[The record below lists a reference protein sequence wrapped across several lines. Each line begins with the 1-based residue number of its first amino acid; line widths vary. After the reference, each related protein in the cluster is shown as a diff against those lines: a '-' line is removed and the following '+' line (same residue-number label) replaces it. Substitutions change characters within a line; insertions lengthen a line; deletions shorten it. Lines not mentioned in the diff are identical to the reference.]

1 MNEWVKWMN
10 HHPTKRVIKAKNQF
24 IYAKNAFCV
33 QRSLVLREHVN
44 QNCTARLK
52 KNRYRFF
59 PMVTSSEA
67 KRFGYGRENLFIF
80 CFKVM
85 MIKCQHVFM
94 LTDSQC
100 CWQYRALSISRKIQ
114 TAATHRWLSRD
125 WLTCSCSLG
134 FDNFIRC
141 IKLSDWR
148 LALARSQ
155 LLSLRLTW
163 RRYLAIIDCLRN
175 NFCTVYHF
183 RVDDNHKACTRY
195 ELMKKTDPSEPT
207 FFSVLYY
214 VLCWPTEIKI
224 KEIK

>member
-10 HHPTKRVIKAKNQF
+10 HHSTKRVIKAKNQF

-52 KNRYRFF
+52 KNRYR
-59 PMVTSSEA
+59 
-67 KRFGYGRENLFIF
+67 RENLFIF

-94 LTDSQC
+94 LTDSRC

-114 TAATHRWLSRD
+114 TAATHPWLSRD

-134 FDNFIRC
+134 SDNFIRC

-148 LALARSQ
+148 LALVRSQ
-155 LLSLRLTW
+155 LLSW
-163 RRYLAIIDCLRN
+163 RPYLAIIDCLRN

-195 ELMKKTDPSEPT
+195 ELIKKTDPCEPT
-207 FFSVLYY
+207 LFSVLYY
-214 VLCWPTEIKI
+214 VWSWPTQIKI

>member
-1 MNEWVKWMN
+1 
-10 HHPTKRVIKAKNQF
+10 
-24 IYAKNAFCV
+24 
-33 QRSLVLREHVN
+33 
-44 QNCTARLK
+44 
-52 KNRYRFF
+52 
-59 PMVTSSEA
+59 
-67 KRFGYGRENLFIF
+67 
-80 CFKVM
+80 
-85 MIKCQHVFM
+85 M

-155 LLSLRLTW
+155 LLSWRLTW
-163 RRYLAIIDCLRN
+163 RRHLAVIDCLRN

-195 ELMKKTDPSEPT
+195 QLIKNGPVWTYVVQC
-207 FFSVLYY
+207 SVLYMKLANTNKNSVNQIDNNHSLFSFIHRY
-214 VLCWPTEIKI
+214 LLQFFNNPFFHRS
-224 KEIK
+224 

>member
-52 KNRYRFF
+52 KNRYR
-59 PMVTSSEA
+59 
-67 KRFGYGRENLFIF
+67 RENFFIF

-114 TAATHRWLSRD
+114 TAATHPWLSRD

-134 FDNFIRC
+134 SDNFIRC

-148 LALARSQ
+148 LALVRSQ
-155 LLSLRLTW
+155 LLSW
-163 RRYLAIIDCLRN
+163 RPYLAIIDCLRN

-195 ELMKKTDPSEPT
+195 ELIKKTDPCEPT

-214 VLCWPTEIKI
+214 VWCWPTEIKI
-224 KEIK
+224 K